1 MELDIFNPSRHI
13 RRAVL
18 FWLSL
23 LLACMSATFSA
34 VNLLNGTEQ
43 TQTWISLTFC
53 LVSLFVCYNTYRQT
67 INSAMTVS
75 YVFALITLVTYAS
88 FIYPLSYGLFIWAC
102 LFPVLFYL
110 ILGRRKGM
118 FATGAGF
125 LTVLITVTYKIIECS
140 FVESAHLAINFSL
153 TFLCIWLTSHILE
166 VKRKT
171 SEASLGQLASR
182 DSLTNVYNRH
192 ALVHN
197 FNRYH
202 NESIKVP
209 VSLLI
214 LDLDFFKQ
222 VNDQY
227 GHDVG
232 DKVLVETAALL
243 DAWSDEHLVY
253 RIGGEEFCI
262 ALHDSDLLQAT
273 YKAEQI
279 RHAIERYD
287 FNGAEVAIKLTA
299 SIGVYQCHHF
309 DSLESVLKE
318 ADKELYKAK
327 KNGRNQVMVCN
338 EQASALSSC

>member
-1 MELDIFNPSRHI
+1 
-13 RRAVL
+13 
-18 FWLSL
+18 
-23 LLACMSATFSA
+23 
-34 VNLLNGTEQ
+34 
-43 TQTWISLTFC
+43 
-53 LVSLFVCYNTYRQT
+53 
-67 INSAMTVS
+67 
-75 YVFALITLVTYAS
+75 
-88 FIYPLSYGLFIWAC
+88 
-102 LFPVLFYL
+102 
-110 ILGRRKGM
+110 
-118 FATGAGF
+118 
-125 LTVLITVTYKIIECS
+125 
-140 FVESAHLAINFSL
+140 
-153 TFLCIWLTSHILE
+153 
-166 VKRKT
+166 
-171 SEASLGQLASR
+171 
-182 DSLTNVYNRH
+182 
-192 ALVHN
+192 
-197 FNRYH
+197 
-202 NESIKVP
+202 
-209 VSLLI
+209 
-214 LDLDFFKQ
+214 LDFFKQ

-243 DAWSDEHLVY
+243 DALSDEHLVY

>member
-1 MELDIFNPSRHI
+1 MELDIFHPSRHL

-23 LLACMSATFSA
+23 MLACMSAIFSIFNFLGGAEPIQIWPLATFS
-34 VNLLNGTEQ
+34 L
-43 TQTWISLTFC
+43 I
-53 LVSLFVCYNTYRQT
+53 SLFVSYNTYQH
-67 INSAMTVS
+67 SSGAPLTVS
-75 YVFALITLVTYAS
+75 YVFTLISLVTYAT
-88 FIYPLSYGLFIWAC
+88 FVYPLSYGLFTWAC

-110 ILGRRKGM
+110 ILGRRKGTL
-118 FATGAGF
+118 ATGAGF
-125 LTVLITVTYKIIECS
+125 LTVLMTVSYKIIECS
-140 FVESAHLAINFSL
+140 FVDSAHLAINFAL
-153 TFLCIWLTSHILE
+153 TFCCIWLTSHILE

-182 DSLTNVYNRH
+182 DSLTGVYNRH

-202 NESIKVP
+202 NESAKVP
-209 VSLLI
+209 LSLLI
-214 LDLDFFKQ
+214 LDLDYFKQ

-243 DAWSDEHLVY
+243 DALCDEHLVY

-262 ALHDSDLLQAT
+262 ALHNSNLQHAK
-273 YKAEQI
+273 YKAELI
-279 RHAIERYD
+279 RQAIEQYS
-287 FNGAEVAIKLTA
+287 FSGAEAPIKLTV
-299 SIGVYQCHHF
+299 SIGVYECHHF

-327 KNGRNQVMVCN
+327 KNGRNQVMVSQ
-338 EQASALSSC
+338 EAVTSASS